1 MGKLSGMLMRKVRY
15 IQLYY
20 KTRDTEIDMEMVTEK
35 DQKLFESM
43 QRWHLNAH
51 VTDDE
56 WFNIYERIKSKL
68 KTPTQ
73 FNVEDLPDGLDQF
86 VKSKMANKSLQNQF
100 IVSEIFPDMMEYEIL
115 RYYRELIDKE
125 KQGEGDLDEFN
136 EDEIFGSVKLN
147 QGDIVFFHRVFQPYA
162 IYAMYREKHCDVTDT
177 KQLMNECFSL
187 GSGCKRRDLLPE
199 VNAYCDKCCGA
210 NWENIFEKLNTAI
223 FNRQIQN
230 KFNLPYDYDDSSDLD
245 EEGPKES
252 CLEVIEIENPFL
264 SDNSSDKASLDQ
276 DEYRNSPTSTFSCDL
291 CAKGFSQQLF
301 LQMHTKL
308 FHKDSEINSAA
319 FGDCHKDS
327 EEVSA
332 AVHEVN
338 KLTTEFV
345 SDEVEL
351 ITSFVRSPDSSP
363 GKVEI
368 DLNKEGLGGE
378 RFTSVVAIEY
388 VNDVDLITSFSEVD
402 ADRQRRRQEEDNV
415 AKRKSKCR
423 KALHF

>member
-20 KTRDTEIDMEMVTEK
+20 KTRDTEIDMEIVTEK

-147 QGDIVFFHRVFQPYA
+147 
-162 IYAMYREKHCDVTDT
+162 
-177 KQLMNECFSL
+177 
-187 GSGCKRRDLLPE
+187 
-199 VNAYCDKCCGA
+199 
-210 NWENIFEKLNTAI
+210 
-223 FNRQIQN
+223 
-230 KFNLPYDYDDSSDLD
+230 
-245 EEGPKES
+245 
-252 CLEVIEIENPFL
+252 
-264 SDNSSDKASLDQ
+264 
-276 DEYRNSPTSTFSCDL
+276 
-291 CAKGFSQQLF
+291 
-301 LQMHTKL
+301 
-308 FHKDSEINSAA
+308 
-319 FGDCHKDS
+319 
-327 EEVSA
+327 
-332 AVHEVN
+332 
-338 KLTTEFV
+338 
-345 SDEVEL
+345 
-351 ITSFVRSPDSSP
+351 
-363 GKVEI
+363 
-368 DLNKEGLGGE
+368 
-378 RFTSVVAIEY
+378 
-388 VNDVDLITSFSEVD
+388 
-402 ADRQRRRQEEDNV
+402 
-415 AKRKSKCR
+415 
-423 KALHF
+423 